1 MILFNK
7 EKFYTYRYEYYSYGK
22 ILNNKKLKICEIPV
36 EMKYKKNYSKIRPIV
51 DWFPIILGYLEAR
64 FDNKNIL

>member
-1 MILFNK
+1 MNIIH
-7 EKFYTYRYEYYSYGK
+7 GK
-22 ILNNKKLKICEIPV
+22 ILNNKKLKISEIPV